1 MEQREVTDHGV
12 ERIVGQREFLSVG
25 DPEIKARMKSGGKRD
40 HFVGN
45 VDRNDRRSS
54 FGGPG
59 GDIAGSR
66 RYVEELDTAAY
77 GDRIEQWFDEAA
89 GDLTEEAVVSG
100 CLGVPARRLK
110 RRERV

>member
-1 MEQREVTDHGV
+1 VSRSPQQPSATSRRTLRPRNESAV
-12 ERIVGQREFLSVG
+12 
-25 DPEIKARMKSGGKRD
+25 SG
-40 HFVGN
+40 
-45 VDRNDRRSS
+45 SS